1 MAEPCSLEKSAFS
14 LKLIREAATESFCQ
28 LLGSLNLG
36 DVELFVEARLLS
48 LFHYFANVGGDDL
61 HSLCVRDIHS
71 LMLPSAHPMPR
82 STVVYMIRPR
92 TAHVHLVAQH
102 LQQLPA
108 GTSAVLFHTGSWNA
122 LCTDVLVRA
131 GVDKQVVV
139 HAYKLGFI
147 PLDNDILTL
156 AHDTALRDCY
166 IHGNKTCL
174 TELGHALHVLQQTAG
189 DIPTVHYKGELSKA
203 VWKALSEFNAT
214 TPPPATRLKKLCIDH
229 MILLDRKLDYIAPL
243 STPLTHEA
251 LLAELLGLQDG
262 VVTVGAAPSADGDAA
277 TSAAPSST
285 VGEQVT
291 WALNGDD
298 PVFQDIR
305 DKHIQAIGPYLHST
319 SAVFAEERKHMERL
333 LHAES
338 TTVKQ
343 LDELGASMNQHMDKV
358 AMLSKH
364 IALAELVQATTK
376 SKSFKNLWQLEK
388 AILERQPHLG
398 DIEALVWQLTPA
410 YTVLRMLCL
419 HSLANQ
425 GLPKASYMQLKTQCL
440 HLYGYE
446 YLHVFE
452 SLEAMGLLTTGSTAA
467 APPTTTPTNPLV
479 AWDLTG
485 HFDCDPCNPD
495 DASFVAG
502 GYCPLLIKLVQA
514 ALSRDGW
521 TPLTA
526 RLNMLPGPSAV
537 LAAASKPKRTKRVLV
552 VVVGGISPLEISALR
567 FLGKKLKVSFIVAS
581 DAILSGKAFM
591 GQALEPMGNGLQ

>member
-108 GTSAVLFHTGSWNA
+108 GTSAVLFHTG
-122 LCTDVLVRA
+122 
-131 GVDKQVVV
+131 
-139 HAYKLGFI
+139 
-147 PLDNDILTL
+147 
-156 AHDTALRDCY
+156 
-166 IHGNKTCL
+166 
-174 TELGHALHVLQQTAG
+174 

-243 STPLTHEA
+243 STPLTYTSLADRVHLLTRRCLCRHEA

-285 VGEQVT
+285 VGEQVLSWIKHALAAIHCGFLQVT

-333 LHAES
+333 
-338 TTVKQ
+338 
-343 LDELGASMNQHMDKV
+343 
-358 AMLSKH
+358 
-364 IALAELVQATTK
+364 
-376 SKSFKNLWQLEK
+376 
-388 AILERQPHLG
+388 
-398 DIEALVWQLTPA
+398 
-410 YTVLRMLCL
+410 
-419 HSLANQ
+419 
-425 GLPKASYMQLKTQCL
+425 PKASYMQLKTQCL

-452 SLEAMGLLTTGSTAA
+452 SLEAMGFLTTGSTAA

-514 ALSRDGW
+514 ALS
-521 TPLTA
+521 T
-526 RLNMLPGPSAV
+526 V
-537 LAAASKPKRTKRVLV
+537 L
-552 VVVGGISPLEISALR
+552 
-567 FLGKKLKVSFIVAS
+567 
-581 DAILSGKAFM
+581 
-591 GQALEPMGNGLQ
+591 